1 MFPKNYNDENI
12 MTHHSSLSKEVRLAT
27 ENKLKEGK
35 LKVVVSSTSLELG
48 IDIGYIDLVVLINS
62 PKSVSRALQR
72 IGRSGHKLNEKST
85 GRIIVTNRD
94 DLVECSVLLKD
105 AKEGKIDKI
114 NIPQNCLDVLAQHIY
129 GMSIENPLGH
139 RLRI

>member
-1 MFPKNYNDENI
+1 MA
-12 MTHHSSLSKEVRLAT
+12 HHSSLSKEVRLAT

-35 LKVVVSSTSLELG
+35 LKVVVSTTSLELG

-129 GMSIENPLGH
+129 GMS
-139 RLRI
+139 